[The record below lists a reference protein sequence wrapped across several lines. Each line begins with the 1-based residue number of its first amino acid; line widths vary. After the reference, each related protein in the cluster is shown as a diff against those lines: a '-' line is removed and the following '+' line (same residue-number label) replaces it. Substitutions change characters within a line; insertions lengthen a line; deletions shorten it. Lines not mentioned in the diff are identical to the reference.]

1 MNILVILF
9 ITFLTAGLT
18 LLTGF
23 GLGTVMTPVFTFFYD
38 VKIAILMV
46 AIIHFLNNLLK
57 LGLFWKE
64 VDLSV
69 IRRFGI
75 ISIVGALLGAFLQL
89 YIYSDG
95 LKIFLGIVLIILG
108 GRELLPQR
116 KKWTMPKKIDFL
128 GGLASGLLGGLV
140 GNQGAIRSAY
150 LLNYNISKETF
161 IATGTMIAC
170 LVDVSRIPVYL
181 IYHHQLLLDK
191 WKILSVVTIVTFIGT
206 IIGKRL
212 LKRVSLENFKK
223 LVAVMVVILGI
234 LLVST
239 IV

>member
-23 GLGTVMTPVFTFFYD
+23 GLGTVVTPVFTFFYD
-38 VKIAILMV
+38 VKVAILMV

-64 VDLSV
+64 VNLSV

-75 ISIVGALLGAFLQL
+75 ISIVGALLGAFFQL

-95 LKIFLGIVLIILG
+95 LKIFLGIVLVILG

-116 KKWTMPKKIDFL
+116 NKWTMPKKIDFL

-170 LVDVSRIPVYL
+170 LVDASRIPVYL
-181 IYHHQLLLDK
+181 IYHHQLLLGK
-191 WKILSVVTIVTFIGT
+191 WKVLSVVTIVTFIGT
-206 IIGKRL
+206 IIGRRL
-212 LKRVSLENFKK
+212 LRRVSLKNFKK